1 MASLPVRQREE
12 GEAKVGEDGFKV
24 FGGEMKKDFLFA
36 PNWTN
41 LNHGSYGSIPRAI
54 QAKLRSYQDDI
65 EARPDPFVRFEHARL
80 TDESRAAVAGVLNAP
95 VETVVFVNNAT
106 EGVNTVFRNIK
117 WDADG
122 KDVALYFTTVYEACG
137 KAIDFLY
144 DYHGEGRLSS
154 REIEIAYPIED
165 DEILRRFRAAVEQVR
180 SEGKR
185 AKICIFDVVSSRP
198 GVVFPWERMVAACR
212 ELGVLSLV
220 DGAQGIGMVRL
231 DLGAA
236 DPDFFVSNCHKW
248 LFAPRG
254 CAVFYVPVRNQG
266 LLPSTLATSHGY
278 ASLTGKRRVVL
289 PPHVGDGGG
298 AAGGKSAF
306 VSNFEFTGTRD
317 YAPNYCVKDAVA
329 YRRDVLGGE
338 ERILGYLWEL
348 NKKGSRLVAERLGTE
363 VLENEKGTLTNCAMA
378 NIAMPLWKG
387 EKEGKEGDDV
397 VVPEED
403 GDRVVAWMMSTMA
416 RDYDTI
422 VPMFWLGRRFWVRIA
437 AQVYLDLGDYE
448 YGAEVLKKLVE
459 RVGKGEYK
467 SGQQN

>member
-1 MASLPVRQREE
+1 M
-12 GEAKVGEDGFKV
+12 
-24 FGGEMKKDFLFA
+24 
-36 PNWTN
+36 
-41 LNHGSYGSIPRAI
+41 
-54 QAKLRSYQDDI
+54 
-65 EARPDPFVRFEHARL
+65 RFEHARL

-289 PPHVGDGGG
+289 PPHVGDGG
-298 AAGGKSAF
+298 AGKSAF

-363 VLENEKGTLTNCAMA
+363 VLENKKGTLTNCAMS

>member
-1 MASLPVRQREE
+1 MASLPVRQRED

-24 FGGEMKKDFLFA
+24 FGGEMKKDFCFA
-36 PNWTN
+36 PGWTN
-41 LNHGSYGSIPRAI
+41 LNQGSYGSIPRAI

-65 EARPDPFVRFEHARL
+65 EARPDPFIRFEHARL
-80 TDESRAAVAGVLNAP
+80 TDESRSAVAGVLNAP
-95 VETVVFVNNAT
+95 VEAVVFVNNAT

-122 KDVALYFTTVYEACG
+122 KDVALYFSTVYESCG
-137 KAIDFLY
+137 KVIDFLY
-144 DYHGEGRLSS
+144 DYHGEDRLSS

-165 DEILRRFRAAVEQVR
+165 DEILRRFREAVRQVE

-248 LFAPRG
+248 LFVPRG
-254 CAVFYVPVRNQG
+254 CAVFYVPVRNQH

-278 ASLTGKRRVVL
+278 ASLTGKRS
-289 PPHVGDGGG
+289 G
-298 AAGGKSAF
+298 APAKADAAKSAF

-317 YAPNYCVKDAVA
+317 YSPIFCVKDAVA

-338 ERILGYLWEL
+338 ERILEYLWDL

-363 VLENEKGTLTNCAMA
+363 VLENGKGTLTNCAMA
-378 NIAMPLWKG
+378 NIALPLWKG
-387 EKEGKEGDDV
+387 EEGKEGDV

-403 GDRVVAWMMSTMA
+403 GDRVVVWMMSTMA
-416 RDYDTI
+416 RDYSTI
-422 VPMFWLGRRFWVRIA
+422 VPMFWLGGRFWVRMS
-437 AQVYLDLGDYE
+437 AQVYLDLKDYE
-448 YGAEVLKKLVE
+448 YGAEVLGKLVE
-459 RVGKGEYK
+459 RVGRGEYK
-467 SGQQN
+467 GV

>member
-1 MASLPVRQREE
+1 MASLPVHQREG
-12 GEAKVGEDGFKV
+12 GEARVGEDGFKV

-36 PNWTN
+36 PGWTN
-41 LNHGSYGSIPRAI
+41 LNHGSYGTIPKAI
-54 QAKLRSYQDDI
+54 QAKLRSYQDEI
-65 EARPDPFVRFEHARL
+65 EARPDPFIRFEHARL

-122 KDVALYFTTVYEACG
+122 KDVALWFSTVYEACG
-137 KAIDFLY
+137 KTIDFLY
-144 DYHGEGRLSS
+144 DYHGDGRLSS
-154 REIEIAYPIED
+154 REIEIEYPMED
-165 DEILRRFRAAVEQVR
+165 DEILRRFRTAVEQVR

-254 CAVFYVPVRNQG
+254 CAVFYVPVRNQK

-278 ASLTGKRRVVL
+278 ASLTGKRSV
-289 PPHVGDGGG
+289 PAAANHDGDG
-298 AAGGKSAF
+298 AGKKSAF

-317 YAPNYCVKDAVA
+317 YTPNFCVKDAVA

-338 ERILGYLWEL
+338 ERILTYLWDL
-348 NKKGSRLVAERLGTE
+348 NKKGSKLVAERMGTE
-363 VLENEKGTLTNCAMA
+363 VLENSKGTLTNCSMA

-387 EKEGKEGDDV
+387 ERGAEGKEGDV

-403 GDRVVAWMMSTMA
+403 GDRVVVWMMSTMA
-416 RDYDTI
+416 RDYNTI
-422 VPMFWLGRRFWVRIA
+422 VPMFWLGKRFWVRMS

-448 YGAEVLKKLVE
+448 YGAETLKKLIA

-467 SGQQN
+467 GGEQN

>member
-12 GEAKVGEDGFKV
+12 GEARVGEDGFKV

-36 PNWTN
+36 PEWTN
-41 LNHGSYGSIPRAI
+41 LNHGSYGTIPRAI
-54 QAKLRSYQDDI
+54 QAKHRSYQDDI
-65 EARPDPFVRFEHARL
+65 EARPDPFIRFEHARL
-80 TDESRAAVAGVLNAP
+80 TDESRAAVASVVNAP
-95 VETVVFVNNAT
+95 VEAVVFVNNAT

-122 KDVALYFTTVYEACG
+122 KDVALYFSTVYESCG
-137 KAIDFLY
+137 KVIDFLY

-165 DEILRRFRAAVEQVR
+165 DEILRRFRETVKRVEG
-180 SEGKR
+180 EGKR

-248 LFAPRG
+248 LFTPRG
-254 CAVFYVPVRNQG
+254 CAVFYVPVRNQH

-278 ASLTGKRRVVL
+278 ASLTGKRSG
-289 PPHVGDGGG
+289 PPAKQD
-298 AAGGKSAF
+298 AAKSFF
-306 VSNFEFTGTRD
+306 VNNFEFTGTRD
-317 YAPNYCVKDAVA
+317 YSPSFCVKDAVA

-338 ERILGYLWEL
+338 ERILAYLWDL

-363 VLENEKGTLTNCAMA
+363 VLENSKGTLTNCAMA
-378 NIAMPLWKG
+378 NIALPLWRG
-387 EKEGKEGDDV
+387 EKGADEGKEGDV
-397 VVPEED
+397 VVAAED
-403 GDRVVAWMMSTMA
+403 GDRVVVWMMSTMA
-416 RDYDTI
+416 RDYNTI
-422 VPMFWLGRRFWVRIA
+422 VPMFWLGRRFWVRMS

-448 YGAEVLKKLVE
+448 YGAETLGKLVE

-467 SGQQN
+467 SAGDG